1 MAANIGPKIG
11 IDGEAE
17 YRKQLEQIIAKN
29 KALAAEL
36 KATVSAFDR
45 NASAQDKAR
54 ASGDVLA
61 RQVEN
66 QRRAVE
72 QYREMVERSAATKG
86 EDATETQ
93 KWTAVLHNAEAE
105 LNRLENELDEA
116 NEAAE
121 GLTDAT
127 EDLGDAEEETAEKTS
142 RLGSIFQSAF
152 GVLGRAAIAGVT
164 AAAAGLAA
172 LTKQSVEQYAE
183 YEQLVGGVETLF
195 GSSAATVQNYANSAF
210 SSAGMDANAYMET
223 VTSFSASLLQGL
235 GGDAAAAA
243 ELANTAIIDMA
254 DNANKMGS
262 DMESVQA
269 AYQGFAKGQYQLL
282 DNLKLGYGGTKTEM
296 ERLLQDAEAISGVH
310 YDIENY
316 SDVISAIHTIQDEM
330 GIAGAT
336 ADEAASTIS
345 GSVAAMGSAWSNL
358 VTGMADDNAD
368 MEALIGNVVSAAET
382 AAANVLPRV
391 EIALSGIGQL
401 VSGMAPLISS
411 MIPTL
416 LADVLPE
423 LLDAGAE
430 LLTGLLDGINAAA
443 PQLAS
448 GAATIVAQLAGFLVS
463 NLPTILST
471 GMQMIP
477 ALIGGL
483 AAALP
488 DLIGYL
494 PEIVV
499 TITEVILDNLPL
511 IIATGVQALVALIQG
526 LGQALPQLISYTP
539 TIIANLVKTLLAGLG
554 SLRGAGSQLLQA
566 VIRGLRSIISSVA
579 NVGLDIVRGIWNG
592 ISSGLGWIKSRIS
605 GWVGDVLSF
614 IKRLFKISSPSGV
627 MRDEV
632 GRFLALGIGEGFAD
646 EMGTVKD
653 MVQGSMQDLS
663 TYTQIPVGVAFSGA
677 GTAYPSQSYTAGGAF
692 GGVQIGTVEIT
703 IEGAGKNAEEIG
715 WELQS
720 MFERRVAAFR

>member
-1 MAANIGPKIG
+1 M
-11 IDGEAE
+11 
-17 YRKQLEQIIAKN
+17 
-29 KALAAEL
+29 
-36 KATVSAFDR
+36 
-45 NASAQDKAR
+45 
-54 ASGDVLA
+54 
-61 RQVEN
+61 
-66 QRRAVE
+66 
-72 QYREMVERSAATKG
+72 
-86 EDATETQ
+86 
-93 KWTAVLHNAEAE
+93 
-105 LNRLENELDEA
+105 
-116 NEAAE
+116 
-121 GLTDAT
+121 
-127 EDLGDAEEETAEKTS
+127 
-142 RLGSIFQSAF
+142 
-152 GVLGRAAIAGVT
+152 
-164 AAAAGLAA
+164 
-172 LTKQSVEQYAE
+172 
-183 YEQLVGGVETLF
+183 
-195 GSSAATVQNYANSAF
+195 
-210 SSAGMDANAYMET
+210 
-223 VTSFSASLLQGL
+223 
-235 GGDAAAAA
+235 
-243 ELANTAIIDMA
+243 
-254 DNANKMGS
+254 
-262 DMESVQA
+262 
-269 AYQGFAKGQYQLL
+269 
-282 DNLKLGYGGTKTEM
+282 
-296 ERLLQDAEAISGVH
+296 
-310 YDIENY
+310 
-316 SDVISAIHTIQDEM
+316 
-330 GIAGAT
+330 
-336 ADEAASTIS
+336 
-345 GSVAAMGSAWSNL
+345 
-358 VTGMADDNAD
+358 
-368 MEALIGNVVSAAET
+368 
-382 AAANVLPRV
+382 
-391 EIALSGIGQL
+391 
-401 VSGMAPLISS
+401 
-411 MIPTL
+411 
-416 LADVLPE
+416 
-423 LLDAGAE
+423 
-430 LLTGLLDGINAAA
+430 
-443 PQLAS
+443 
-448 GAATIVAQLAGFLVS
+448 AQLAGFLVS

-566 VIRGLRSIISSVA
+566 VISGLRSIISSVA

-653 MVQGSMQDLS
+653 MVKGSMQDLS

>member
-36 KATVSAFDR
+36 KATVSAFDKD
-45 NASAQDKAR
+45 ASAKDKAR
-54 ASGDVLA
+54 ASGEVLA

-66 QRRAVE
+66 QRAVVDR
-72 QYREMVERSAATKG
+72 YRDMVEKSTATKG

-93 KWTAVLHNAEAE
+93 KWVAALRNAEAE
-105 LNRLENELDEA
+105 LNRLEDELDDANQKAKGFSINTEKLSEA
-116 NEAAE
+116 LKTGLAA
-121 GLTDAT
+121 
-127 EDLGDAEEETAEKTS
+127 
-142 RLGSIFQSAF
+142 
-152 GVLGRAAIAGVT
+152 AAKAAVAGIS

-336 ADEAASTIS
+336 ADEAATTIS

-368 MEALIGNVVSAAET
+368 MDTLIGNVVSAAET

-391 EIALSGIGQL
+391 ESALSGFGQL

-566 VIRGLRSIISSVA
+566 VISGLRSIISSVA

-592 ISSGLGWIKSRIS
+592 ISSGLGWIKGMIS
-605 GWVGDVLSF
+605 GWVGDVLGF

-653 MVQGSMQDLS
+653 MVKGSMQDLS
-663 TYTQIPVGVAFSGA
+663 TYTQIPVGVAFSGSGA
-677 GTAYPSQSYTAGGAF
+677 AYPSQSYTAGGSL
-692 GGVQIGTVEIT
+692 GGVQIGRVEIT

>member
-36 KATVSAFDR
+36 KATVSAFDKD
-45 NASAQDKAR
+45 ASAKDKAR
-54 ASGDVLA
+54 ASGEVLA

-66 QRRAVE
+66 QRAVVDR
-72 QYREMVERSAATKG
+72 YRDMVEKSTATKG

-93 KWTAVLHNAEAE
+93 KWVAALRNAEAE
-105 LNRLENELDEA
+105 LNRLEDELDDANQKAKGFSINTEKLSEA
-116 NEAAE
+116 LKTGLAA
-121 GLTDAT
+121 
-127 EDLGDAEEETAEKTS
+127 
-142 RLGSIFQSAF
+142 
-152 GVLGRAAIAGVT
+152 AAKAAVAGIS

-336 ADEAASTIS
+336 ADEAATTIS

-368 MEALIGNVVSAAET
+368 MDTLIGNVVSAAET

-391 EIALSGIGQL
+391 ESALSGFGQL

-566 VIRGLRSIISSVA
+566 VISGLRSIISSVA

-653 MVQGSMQDLS
+653 MVKGSMQDLS